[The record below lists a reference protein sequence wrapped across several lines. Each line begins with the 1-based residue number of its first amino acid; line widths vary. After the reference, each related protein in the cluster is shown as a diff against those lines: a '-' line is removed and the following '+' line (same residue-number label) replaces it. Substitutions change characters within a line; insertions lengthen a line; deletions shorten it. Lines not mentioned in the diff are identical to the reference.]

1 MVSRRVRRRRRQVL
15 TGLIVVVALIVV
27 LVVVTGGSGHP
38 PASTTTTTAGGS
50 GTAGTGTEAGEK
62 GSPTS
67 TGWRG
72 DGKAVTLAFGGD
84 VHFEGVLATR
94 LAADATTALGS
105 AVSGLVTGSNLAMAT
120 FDSALTNGTCPDPQ
134 SKPFVWYAP
143 ASALTALK
151 AGGLSL
157 VTMATDHAEDC
168 GQAGLQMSLSEA
180 DSAHY
185 PVVGIGTTASQAYA
199 AYRVTLDGQRIA
211 VIAATQIF
219 PPNLQSA
226 WTATTTQPGVASA
239 ADQAALVAAV
249 KAARSTADTVV
260 VYVHWGTTAQTC
272 PNAQQP
278 PLATALVKAGA
289 DVVVGSGSHVQEGA
303 GYLDHA
309 YVDYGLG
316 NLAFYDTQAP
326 ETESGALLVTVT
338 GRHVDQTSWRP
349 ATIADGLPQAL
360 SGSAATQAVD
370 HWDGLRGCS
379 GLAAKPT

>member
-15 TGLIVVVALIVV
+15 TGLIVVVLLIVV
-27 LVVVTGGSGHP
+27 LVIVTGGSGP
-38 PASTTTTTAGGS
+38 PPSSTTTTTAAAGVGGAGA
-50 GTAGTGTEAGEK
+50 GTAK
-62 GSPTS
+62 GSPTVAD
-67 TGWRG
+67 WRG
-72 DGKAVTLAFGGD
+72 NDKAVTLAFGGD

-105 AVSGLVTGSNLAMAT
+105 AVSGLMTGSNLSMAT
-120 FDSALTNGTCPDPQ
+120 FDAALTNGTCPTPQ
-134 SKPFVWYAP
+134 SKSFIWYSP

-151 AGGLSL
+151 GGGLSL

-168 GQAGLQMSLSEA
+168 GPAGLQMSLSEA

-185 PVVGIGTTASQAYA
+185 PVIGIGSTAPQAYA
-199 AYRVTLDGQRIA
+199 AYRVTVDGQRIA

-226 WTATTTQPGVASA
+226 WTATATQPGVASA

-249 KAARSTADTVV
+249 KAVRATADTVV
-260 VYVHWGTTAQTC
+260 VDVHWGTTAQTC
-272 PNAQQP
+272 PNAQQV

-303 GYLDHA
+303 GYLGRA

-326 ETESGALLVTVT
+326 ETYSGSLVVTVT

-349 ATIADGLPQAL
+349 AVIADGLPQAL
-360 SGSAATQAVD
+360 SGSAATTAVTR
-370 HWDGLRGCS
+370 WEGLRHCS

>member
-15 TGLIVVVALIVV
+15 TGLIVVVLLIVII
-27 LVVVTGGSGHP
+27 VVVTGGSGP
-38 PASTTTTTAGGS
+38 PTTSTTTTTTGG
-50 GTAGTGTEAGEK
+50 AGTTAK
-62 GSPTS
+62 GSPTAAD
-67 TGWRG
+67 WRG
-72 DGKAVTLAFGGD
+72 NGKAVTLAFGGD
-84 VHFEGVLATR
+84 VHFEGVLGTR

-105 AVSGLVTGSNLAMAT
+105 AVSGLLTGSNLSVAT
-120 FDSALTNGTCPDPQ
+120 FDAALTNGTCPEPQ
-134 SKPFVWYAP
+134 SKSFVWYSP

-151 AGGLSL
+151 GGGLS
-157 VTMATDHAEDC
+157 VATMATDHAEDC

-185 PVVGIGTTASQAYA
+185 PIVGIGSTAPQAYA
-199 AYRVTLDGQRIA
+199 AYRVTVDGQRIA

-226 WTATTTQPGVASA
+226 WTATATQPGVASA
-239 ADQAALVAAV
+239 ADQTALVAAV
-249 KAARSTADTVV
+249 KAVRSTADTVV
-260 VYVHWGTTAQTC
+260 VDVHWGTTGQTC
-272 PNAQQP
+272 PNAQQA

-289 DVVVGSGSHVQEGA
+289 DVIVGSGSHVQEGA
-303 GYLDHA
+303 GYLGHA

-326 ETESGALLVTVT
+326 ETYSGALVVSVT

-349 ATIADGLPQAL
+349 AVIANGLPQAL
-360 SGSAATQAVD
+360 SGSAATTAVNR
-370 HWDGLRGCS
+370 WEGLRHCS